1 MCVCVCVC
9 VCVYVYVCVWC
20 VGGGGMREG
29 KAGVESKCKALF
41 NERDSPHSTVH
52 YTHEEYVIC
61 CLHPEQ

>member
-1 MCVCVCVC
+1 MCVCVGGG
-9 VCVYVYVCVWC
+9 
-20 VGGGGMREG
+20 GGGGMREG

-41 NERDSPHSTVH
+41 NKRDSPPHSTVH